1 MGSNANNIVI
11 EAVPGSKYTAKTPDA
26 NGLIN
31 YTVEEDSVWRDLIQR
46 QQPAVKGV
54 ACQEFVHGMELL
66 NLPQD
71 RIPQLAEVS
80 EPLGHATGWGAA
92 AVPALIPFTT
102 FCNLLA
108 NKRFPCATFIRT
120 REELNYLEEPDI
132 FHEVFGHCTMLTN
145 PSFAAF
151 TETYGKLGLEAGD
164 TERTFL
170 ERLYW
175 FTVEFGLLQT
185 PEGIRVY
192 GGGILSSIGETQY
205 ACSSEPDLRPFDLV
219 DVFRTP
225 YRIDIMQPI
234 YYVLEN
240 IEDLFKV
247 AHMDL
252 FSAMKKAE
260 ELGMFEPAFPPKE
273 DAKSA

>member
-1 MGSNANNIVI
+1 MGSTAHNIVI
-11 EAVPGSKYTAKTPDA
+11 EAVPGSKYTAKTPDV
-26 NGLIN
+26 NGLIH
-31 YTVEEDSVWRDLIQR
+31 YTADEDAVWKDLIER
-46 QQPAVKGV
+46 QQTAVQGV

-66 NLPQD
+66 ELPQD

-80 EPLGHATGWGAA
+80 EPLAYATGWSAA

-102 FCNLLA
+102 FCHLLA

-151 TETYGKLGLEAGD
+151 TEAYGKLGLEAND
-164 TERTFL
+164 AQRTFL

-175 FTVEFGLLQT
+175 FTVEFGLLKT
-185 PEGIRVY
+185 SEGMRVY

-205 ACSSEPDLRPFDLV
+205 ACSDTPDLRPFNVL
-219 DVFRTP
+219 DVLRTP

-234 YYVLEN
+234 YYVLES
-240 IEDLFKV
+240 IDDLFKV

-252 FSAMKKAE
+252 FSEMKKAE
-260 ELGMFEPAFPPKE
+260 QLGMFEPEFPPK
-273 DAKSA
+273 A